1 MPSSIRKTSIS
12 VELQRLDVEIQARLD
27 WLLDQNN
34 EGCLTPAER
43 EELQG
48 LVAHIVPQ
56 VLGGQAQ
63 LNNLCYACPHCNLH
77 KSDRINAS
85 DPRTGRMVR
94 LFNPRIDHW
103 DEHLRWST
111 TYTRL
116 LPRTAIARATMVTL
130 DLNANV
136 FVKARK
142 LWL

>member
-1 MPSSIRKTSIS
+1 MPDIP
-12 VELQRLDVEIQARLD
+12 LA
-27 WLLDQNN
+27 
-34 EGCLTPAER
+34 LTRRVAER
-43 EELQG
+43 
-48 LVAHIVPQ
+48 AHYRCEYCHTPQVVTAQTFHVDHTVPQ

-116 LPRTAIARATMVTL
+116 LPRTAIARATVATL

-142 LWL
+142 LWLVLGLIP

>member
-1 MPSSIRKTSIS
+1 MPD
-12 VELQRLDVEIQARLD
+12 LPLA
-27 WLLDQNN
+27 
-34 EGCLTPAER
+34 LTRRVAER
-43 EELQG
+43 ARYRCEYCHTPQ
-48 LVAHIVPQ
+48 VITAQTFHVDHIVPQ

-77 KSDRINAS
+77 KSDRINAR

-116 LPRTAIARATMVTL
+116 LPRTAIARATVATL

-142 LWL
+142 LWLVLGLIP